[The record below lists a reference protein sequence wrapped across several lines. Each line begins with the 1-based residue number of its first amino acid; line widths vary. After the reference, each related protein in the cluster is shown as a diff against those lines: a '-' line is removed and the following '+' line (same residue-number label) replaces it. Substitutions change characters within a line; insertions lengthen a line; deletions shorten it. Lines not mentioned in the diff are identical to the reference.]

1 MLVTNIICNSLISKF
16 QFSFEKLVKGLI
28 ESQLSKVRKWSG
40 GLICCLSSS
49 WQSWQQFSKSWSGF
63 PQEETCWGITNRVWS
78 QRRRWR
84 ICSSRNGEN
93 ILVPESHS
101 CRRNTWRSP
110 YGRWPS
116 LEGESF
122 LKETRTGSLR
132 PFSTGLVQL
141 TRWSSTTSFSLS
153 HNSWDLSFG
162 NWGDW
167 PVIFSWRHTSHCA
180 IWVVWVYISGVRWIW
195 SGGWLLM

>member
-1 MLVTNIICNSLISKF
+1 MWCLWQISSATVWFPVQFWKVGQGANRVSTFQGQKMKRGFNMLLVLLVAIFAAFLQKLEWIPTGRDLLRNYKQSLITT
-16 QFSFEKLVKGLI
+16 
-28 ESQLSKVRKWSG
+28 
-40 GLICCLSSS
+40 
-49 WQSWQQFSKSWSGF
+49 
-63 PQEETCWGITNRVWS
+63 EEML
-78 QRRRWR
+78 

-122 LKETRTGSLR
+122 LKETRTGPLR

-162 NWGDW
+162 NWGDR
-167 PVIFSWRHTSHCA
+167 PVFFSRRHTSRCA
-180 IWVVWVYISGVRWIW
+180 IWVVWVYILGVRWIW
-195 SGGWLLM
+195 SGGWLWM